1 MIQTESDIG
10 SLVITRVL
18 RVLTVRSGRA
28 RWECE
33 SRPSWGLVVRCEGRG
48 IFRCNG
54 REYVSDPHNVILL
67 PKGCG
72 YTFDVPERGS
82 YILLEFEAND
92 EGRDVLSFSIES
104 VDRFAKPL
112 RQMEYNRIVGKPNS
126 ALEQLH
132 ATYEILL
139 SLLSESRLSY
149 VQKDKAQGVEAVAD
163 YIARHYQEDLTN
175 ERLAARCGISV
186 VYFRKLFTRVIGV
199 SPINYLH
206 RVRTARAAELLQ
218 EDALDISEIAERVG
232 YSSVYHFSAM
242 FKKYMGTPPS
252 KYRLLLRR
260 I

>member
-1 MIQTESDIG
+1 MICTESDIG

-18 RVLTVRSGRA
+18 RVLTVRSGREH
-28 RWECE
+28 WEYE
-33 SRPSWGLVVRCEGRG
+33 NRPSWGLVIRCEGRAV
-48 IFRCNG
+48 FHCNG
-54 REYVSDPHNVILL
+54 KEYVSDPHNVILL
-67 PKGCG
+67 PKGCS
-72 YTFDVPERGS
+72 YSFDVPENGS
-82 YILLEFEAND
+82 YILLEFEANN
-92 EGRDVLSFSIES
+92 EGRAPLSFPIDN

-112 RQMEYNRIVGKPNS
+112 RRLEYDRIVGKPNS
-126 ALEQLH
+126 ALEQMH

-149 VQKDKAQGVEAVAD
+149 VQKDKAQGVERVAD
-163 YIARHYQEDLTN
+163 YIARHYQNDLTL
-175 ERLAARCGISV
+175 EQLAARCGISV

-218 EDALDISEIAERVG
+218 EDSLDVSEIAEQVG

-242 FKKYMGTPPS
+242 FKKYMGMPPS

>member
-1 MIQTESDIG
+1 MICTEGDIG

-18 RVLTVRSGRA
+18 RVLTVRSGGVH
-28 RWECE
+28 WECE
-33 SRPSWGLVVRCEGRG
+33 NRPSWGMVVRCEGRSV
-48 IFRCNG
+48 FRCNG
-54 REYVSDPHNVILL
+54 KEYISDPQNVILL
-67 PKGCG
+67 PKGCS
-72 YTFDVPERGS
+72 YSFDVLARGS

-92 EGRDVLSFSIES
+92 EGSDVLCFPIES

-112 RQMEYNRIVGKPNS
+112 RRLEYDRIVGKPNS
-126 ALEQLH
+126 ALEQMY

-139 SLLSESRLSY
+139 SLLTEARLSY
-149 VQKDKAQGVEAVAD
+149 VQKDKAQGVERVAD
-163 YIARHYQEDLTN
+163 YITRHYQGDLTL
-175 ERLAARCGISV
+175 EQLAAHCGISV

-218 EDALDISEIAERVG
+218 EDSLDVSEIAEQVG

-242 FKKYMGTPPS
+242 FKKYMGMPPS
-252 KYRLLLRR
+252 KYRLLLRK